1 VARAVA
7 AFTASGFLVLA
18 LVGVGGVLVLR
29 RIGTDQAT
37 REAQRLVDVTA
48 RGVIEPRLTDGILRG
63 DADSLI
69 AVEALVHPAVLRD
82 PIVAVRLVTDDGTI
96 VYADDPQLIGRAAG
110 DAPSAAGP
118 VFVSAIATP
127 DGTPLAFRAE
137 LRADAITAGASDLV
151 AAFLPV
157 LAVALIVLAL
167 LQVPFAYRLGRSVQ
181 RSREDRERLLRH
193 AVEASDRER
202 RRIAA
207 DLHDGSVQQLAGLSM
222 SLAARAEELTSSDPE
237 AARAL
242 QQASAETRRGMRS
255 LRSAVLGISPPDL
268 RRAGLGSALADLTA
282 PLTAEGLEAQVDV
295 ETTQL
300 PPDVETLLFRA
311 SQEAIR
317 NVVAHAGARR
327 VALSVARD
335 GPDVVLEVVDDGCGF
350 AEEARTAAGTNGH
363 VGLRLLD
370 ELVRD
375 AGGTLE
381 VTSSP
386 GTGTRLRL
394 EVPAR

>member
-1 VARAVA
+1 VA
-7 AFTASGFLVLA
+7 AFTASGFLVLT

-48 RGVIEPRLTDGILRG
+48 RGVIQPRLTDGIVRG

-96 VYADDPQLIGRAAG
+96 VYADDPGLIGLPAT
-110 DAPSAAGP
+110 DAPAASGP
-118 VFVSAIATP
+118 VFVSEIATP
-127 DGTPLAFRAE
+127 EGTPLAFRAE
-137 LRADAITAGASDLV
+137 LRADAITAGSSELV

-157 LAVALIVLAL
+157 LAVALVVLAL
-167 LQVPFAYRLGRSVQ
+167 LQVPLAARLGRSVQ

-222 SLAARAEELTSSDPE
+222 SLAARADELAASDPV

-255 LRSAVLGISPPDL
+255 IRSAVLGISPPDL
-268 RRAGLGSALADLTA
+268 QRAGLSSALSDLTT
-282 PLTAEGLEAQVDV
+282 PLAAEGLRAQVDV
-295 ETTQL
+295 ERMEL
-300 PPDVETLLFRA
+300 PPDVETLLYRA
-311 SQEAIR
+311 SQEAVR
-317 NVVAHAGARR
+317 NVVAHADARQVSLR
-327 VALSVARD
+327 VMRD
-335 GPDVVLEVVDDGCGF
+335 GTDVVLEVVDDGCGF
-350 AEEARTAAGTNGH
+350 GTEARAAAGTNGH

-370 ELVRD
+370 DLARD
-375 AGGTLE
+375 AGGTLD

-386 GTGTRLRL
+386 GSGTRLRL
-394 EVPAR
+394 EVPIG